1 MKYPFKVTIYDQ
13 KHAWQQKDDVQIGHY
28 FVFVKHQKAPS
39 TGRLVRLLAKKP
51 HINVVLPLVD
61 EPVKLKSL
69 TITPE
74 ARIIEPV
81 GCVVADRDLY
91 RAEQDTVH
99 LFIAFPTPPDE
110 LRLVIECNGAFFS
123 ERAVKLTDGVGI
135 ETLSMLLPG
144 RYSAQLSLAEHRL
157 GTAVSFTVAEYTLAP
172 LSARLVS
179 HQLKRQVEQLW
190 FELAVESYQRPFS
203 DELLVALVEQGKEVA
218 QIGLLPLAP
227 GRYGGGVK
235 IAGDG
240 PFRLR
245 LMAANDAER
254 VAEVAIP
261 GSRKVERQVTVIS
274 ELGTEKRFSMMPEA
288 QALPL
293 RGGYLTEG
301 DFIATPLT
309 VEEIVTEQR
318 FLRVNAS
325 VESLVLVC
333 LDLLSGS
340 YSTQKV
346 GDVRA
351 GNTVTVM
358 NDSPM
363 STVFVGGFVNG
374 EPFEAYTTF
383 VRPNPFQL
391 VVEAPKTIR
400 PRSDLVVRL
409 ACEGIAEKTIPVLL
423 CVRDERLTATDKPE
437 VSLGAAAKRGIEAA
451 TKDIN
456 EWSFIT
462 WADTDVKIERSL
474 DDYLSLDELDAEESL
489 SLDEDLSL
497 DDELSLDSGDEYEAV
512 SAELSLDD
520 ADLSLDLEEESPAEQ
535 RVQKP
540 APQITQTRTEFPEVL
555 FYDIVPVC
563 AAKEVEISLSD
574 SLGTF
579 TIEAFAMLDG
589 DWTQNRTSVV
599 VDKPVRVDLEV
610 PPAVH
615 LDDKV
620 VGRLRAIT
628 RSRKARVT
636 LMCDGKPVAL
646 RDGNPIDAL
655 SIDTPVELAFYVKSG
670 TYSATVA
677 DSSTGET
684 DSIEVVVGEPG
695 KFKSYAKELCLLQ
708 PGKSISLE
716 TADILSLRVLPNF
729 NTPFDRLMTAT
740 ANYAHLCCEQ
750 TAAKILAAT
759 FMYLMAQND
768 GQRRAAEQIILAGI
782 ARERKMIRPGLGF
795 AMYPN
800 DDYISDY
807 YSPLAVR
814 YLWKLNQLDEIPEIS
829 RPLRQAVR
837 EGLSL
842 ADQAADGHMMQRIP
856 DGIMTIE
863 EAYAIATAGKD
874 AYVVATA
881 TEDEQAVR
889 QFIENLIE
897 FSGAEAILKNRQDAV
912 ADRTVLAYAAASLM
926 TIGDLKHGITLA
938 NQVTRQ
944 FNEHGRLYS
953 TVDSVAAI
961 VLMIQ
966 LRLLG
971 FVMGETRLRVN
982 GEDMTASEAVQLTDR
997 VESIEVLE
1005 GLAAVEVTR
1014 LREEDWNQFADNF
1027 PTKIGF
1033 RDKSGAEVQRFR
1045 AGERTELVVSLPE
1058 GYQTGDLV
1066 HVALPACLSWIQG
1079 GGKVKRF
1086 TLDFE
1091 GKNELRI
1098 PLVVTSEIE
1107 GKQHF
1112 AVCVRNMFKE
1122 ERATSPGLLTVQESK
1137 RRKSF

>member
-1 MKYPFKVTIYDQ
+1 MA
-13 KHAWQQKDDVQIGHY
+13 H
-28 FVFVKHQKAPS
+28 
-39 TGRLVRLLAKKP
+39 
-51 HINVVLPLVD
+51 
-61 EPVKLKSL
+61 
-69 TITPE
+69 
-74 ARIIEPV
+74 
-81 GCVVADRDLY
+81 
-91 RAEQDTVH
+91 
-99 LFIAFPTPPDE
+99 
-110 LRLVIECNGAFFS
+110 FS
-123 ERAVKLTDGVGI
+123 
-135 ETLSMLLPG
+135 G